1 MNVISVSNLAKEYPG
16 KEIFSGLSF
25 NLEKGDKAGL
35 VGINGA
41 GKSTLFNILTGNLRA
56 DEGKIFIP
64 QEVKVGYLEQILSI
78 DSHMTIYEYCL
89 AIFDDMIRLEEEIR
103 ELEKKMSQEKDD
115 EKLAQIMDE
124 YTKKSDLF
132 HQKNGYAI
140 KSELEGT
147 LTAMGFDR
155 EDFDKEISVL
165 SGGQKARVELAGLLL
180 EKPDLLLLDEPT
192 NHLDI
197 KAINFL
203 ETFIKNY
210 QGTVIIISHDRYF
223 LDATVNKMM
232 VLEYGRLTSY
242 NGNYTSFMTQRKK
255 DRDIYLHQYKSQQ
268 KEIERQEEIID
279 RLKNLGGSKRKRGIS
294 QSRSRQKLLDKMEKM
309 EKPIELQDTMSLK
322 FSPRI
327 QSGMDVLKVDKLA
340 KSFDYRE
347 IFKNISFDIYR
358 NERTAIIGDNGVGK
372 TTLFKIILKEEMPD
386 QGTVKLGQ
394 SVNIGYFD
402 QEQKSLNLENT
413 IFDEIREAYPRLTN
427 FEIRSYLAKFMFY
440 DDDVFREISELSGGE
455 RARISLL
462 KLMISDCNF
471 ILMDE
476 PTNHLDIDSKEIL
489 EDAILDFEGTL
500 LIISHD
506 RYFLN
511 KIASKI
517 LDMKNDQIDL
527 YLGNYDYYREKL
539 REASLTD
546 EERQVVSKTQIKKER
561 KKEKLK
567 KSEIKAKKNKIRD
580 IEREMKETDLL
591 IKDLTKE
598 SMAEGFYNDQDRVA
612 QVFKEIKDLEEKR
625 DDLDEVWLDLNLELE
640 EDD

>member
-1 MNVISVSNLAKEYPG
+1 MNVLNVSNLAKSYPN

-35 VGINGA
+35 VGLNGA
-41 GKSTLFNILTGNLRA
+41 GKSTLFNILTGRLRP
-56 DEGKIFIP
+56 DDGKIFIP
-64 QEVKVGYLEQILSI
+64 QDVKVGYLEQILSL
-78 DSHMTIYEYCL
+78 DSDMTIYDYCL
-89 AIFDDMIRLEEEIR
+89 SVFEGLIKLESEIR
-103 ELEKKMSQEKDD
+103 DLEKKMSTETDPD
-115 EKLAQIMDE
+115 KLAAIMDE
-124 YTKKSDLF
+124 YTRKSDTY
-132 HQKNGYAI
+132 HKENGYAI
-140 KSELEGT
+140 ESELEGT
-147 LTAMGFDR
+147 LSAMGFAKD
-155 EDFDKEISVL
+155 DFKKKISDL

-210 QGTVIIISHDRYF
+210 KGTAIIISHDRYF
-223 LDATVNKMM
+223 LDATVNRMM
-232 VLEYGRLTSY
+232 VLENGRLSSY
-242 NGNYTSFMTQRKK
+242 AGNYTTFMAQRKK
-255 DRDIYLHQYKSQQ
+255 DMEVRIHQYKSQQ

-294 QSRSRQKLLDKMEKM
+294 QSRSRQKLLDKMERID
-309 EKPIELQDTMSLK
+309 KPIELSDTMSLK
-322 FSPRI
+322 FTPRI
-327 QSGMDVLKVDKLA
+327 QSGMDVLKVEDLRM
-340 KSFDYRE
+340 SFDGEE

-358 NERTAIIGDNGVGK
+358 NERAAIIGDNGVGK
-372 TTLFKIILKEEMPD
+372 TTLFKI
-386 QGTVKLGQ
+386 VLGELFQ
-394 SVNIGYFD
+394 DGGKAKMGESVNVGYFD
-402 QEQKSLNLENT
+402 QEQKSLNIENT
-413 IFDEIREAYPRLTN
+413 IFDEIRETFPMLTN

-440 DDDVFREISELSGGE
+440 DTDVFREISELSGGE

-517 LDMKNDQIDL
+517 LDMKSDRMDL
-527 YLGNYDYYREKL
+527 YLGNYDYYQEKL
-539 REASLTD
+539 REMSLT
-546 EERQVVSKTQIKKER
+546 EEEKSTVTKTQVKKER

-567 KSEIKAKKNKIRD
+567 RDEVKAVRKKIRD
-580 IEREMKETDLL
+580 IEKYMEDIDKKL
-591 IKDLTKE
+591 KDLTKE
-598 SMAEGFYNDQDRVA
+598 SLAEGFYDDQARVA
-612 QVFKEIKDLEEKR
+612 ELFREMKDLEDMR
-625 DDLDEVWLDLNLELE
+625 DDLDENWLALNLELE
-640 EDD
+640 E

>member
-16 KEIFSGLSF
+16 KEVFSGLSF

-41 GKSTLFNILTGNLRA
+41 GKSTLFNILTGKLRA

-89 AIFDDMIRLEEEIR
+89 AIFDDMIRLEEDIR
-103 ELEKKMSQEKDD
+103 DLEKKMSQEKNE
-115 EKLAQIMDE
+115 EKLAEIMEE
-124 YTKKSDLF
+124 YTRKSDLF

-155 EDFDKEISVL
+155 EDFDKEIAVL
-165 SGGQKARVELAGLLL
+165 SGGQKARVELVGLLL

-242 NGNYTSFMTQRKK
+242 NGNYTTFMTQRKK
-255 DRDIYLHQYKSQQ
+255 DRDVYLHQYKSQQ

-327 QSGMDVLKVDKLA
+327 QSGMDVLKVEKLA

-358 NERTAIIGDNGVGK
+358 NERAAIIGDNGVGK

-440 DDDVFREISELSGGE
+440 DEDVFREISELSGGE

-517 LDMKNDQIDL
+517 LDMQNDQIDL

-580 IEREMKETDLL
+580 IEKEMKETDLL

-598 SMAEGFYNDQDRVA
+598 SLAEGFYNDQDRVA

>member
-56 DEGKIFIP
+56 DEGKVFIP

-358 NERTAIIGDNGVGK
+358 NERAAIIGDNGVGK

-386 QGTVKLGQ
+386 QGNVKLGQ

-567 KSEIKAKKNKIRD
+567 KNEIKAKKNKIRD

-598 SMAEGFYNDQDRVA
+598 SLAEGFYNDQDRVA

>member
-1 MNVISVSNLAKEYPG
+1 MNVLNVSNLAKSYPN

-35 VGINGA
+35 VGLNGA
-41 GKSTLFNILTGNLRA
+41 GKSTLFNILTGRLRP
-56 DEGKIFIP
+56 DDGKIFIP
-64 QEVKVGYLEQILSI
+64 QDVKVGYLEQILSL
-78 DSHMTIYEYCL
+78 DSDMTIYDYCL
-89 AIFDDMIRLEEEIR
+89 SVFEGLIKLEADIRD
-103 ELEKKMSQEKDD
+103 LEKKMSTETNPD
-115 EKLAQIMDE
+115 KLAAIMDE
-124 YTKKSDLF
+124 YTRKSETY
-132 HQKNGYAI
+132 HNKNGYAI
-140 KSELEGT
+140 ESELEGT
-147 LTAMGFDR
+147 LSAMGFAKS
-155 EDFDKEISVL
+155 DFNKKISDL

-210 QGTVIIISHDRYF
+210 KGTAIIISHDRYF
-223 LDATVNKMM
+223 LDATVNRMM
-232 VLEYGRLTSY
+232 VLENGRLSSY
-242 NGNYTSFMTQRKK
+242 AGNYTTFMAQRKK
-255 DRDIYLHQYKSQQ
+255 DMEVRIHQYKSQQ

-294 QSRSRQKLLDKMEKM
+294 QSRSRQKLLDKMERI
-309 EKPIELQDTMSLK
+309 EKPIELADTMNLK
-322 FSPRI
+322 FTPRI
-327 QSGMDVLKVDKLA
+327 QSGMDVLKVEDLRM
-340 KSFDYRE
+340 SFDGQE

-358 NERTAIIGDNGVGK
+358 NERAAIIGDNGVGK
-372 TTLFKIILKEEMPD
+372 TTLFKI
-386 QGTVKLGQ
+386 VLGELFQ
-394 SVNIGYFD
+394 DGGKAKMGESVNVGYFD
-402 QEQKSLNLENT
+402 QEQKSLNIENT
-413 IFDEIREAYPRLTN
+413 IFDEIRETFPMLTN

-440 DDDVFREISELSGGE
+440 DTDVFREISELSGGE

-517 LDMKNDQIDL
+517 LDMKSDRMDL
-527 YLGNYDYYREKL
+527 YLGNYDYYQEKL
-539 REASLTD
+539 REMSLT
-546 EERQVVSKTQIKKER
+546 EEEKSTVTKTQVKKER

-567 KSEIKAKKNKIRD
+567 RDEVRAVKKKIRD
-580 IEREMKETDLL
+580 IEKDMEDINKKL
-591 IKDLTKE
+591 KDLTKE
-598 SMAEGFYNDQDRVA
+598 SLEEGFYDDQARVA
-612 QVFKEIKDLEEKR
+612 ELFREMKDLEDMR
-625 DDLDEVWLDLNLELE
+625 DDLDENWLALNLELE
-640 EDD
+640 E

>member
-56 DEGKIFIP
+56 DEGKVFIP

-255 DRDIYLHQYKSQQ
+255 DRDVYLHQYKSQQ

-358 NERTAIIGDNGVGK
+358 NERAAIIGDNGVGK

-386 QGTVKLGQ
+386 AGNVKLGQ

-517 LDMKNDQIDL
+517 LDMQNDQVDL

>member
-16 KEIFSGLSF
+16 KEVFSGLSF

-41 GKSTLFNILTGNLRA
+41 GKSTLFNILTGKLRA

-89 AIFDDMIRLEEEIR
+89 AIFDDMIRLEEDIR
-103 ELEKKMSQEKDD
+103 DLEKKMSQEKDE
-115 EKLAQIMDE
+115 EKLAEIMEE
-124 YTKKSDLF
+124 YTRKSDLF

-155 EDFDKEISVL
+155 EDFDKEIAVL

-242 NGNYTSFMTQRKK
+242 NGNYTTFMTQRKK
-255 DRDIYLHQYKSQQ
+255 DRDVYLHQYKSQQ

-327 QSGMDVLKVDKLA
+327 QSGMDVLKVEKLA

-358 NERTAIIGDNGVGK
+358 NERAAIIGDNGVGK

-440 DDDVFREISELSGGE
+440 DEDVFREISELSGGE

-517 LDMKNDQIDL
+517 LDMQNDQIDL

-546 EERQVVSKTQIKKER
+546 EERQVLSKTQIKKER

-580 IEREMKETDLL
+580 IEKEMKETDLL

-598 SMAEGFYNDQDRVA
+598 SLAEGFYNDQDRVA

>member
-16 KEIFSGLSF
+16 KEVFSGLSF

-41 GKSTLFNILTGNLRA
+41 GKSTLFNILTGKLRA

-89 AIFDDMIRLEEEIR
+89 AIFDDMIRLEEDIR
-103 ELEKKMSQEKDD
+103 DLEKKMSQEKNE
-115 EKLAQIMDE
+115 EKLAEIMEE
-124 YTKKSDLF
+124 YTRKSDLF
-132 HQKNGYAI
+132 HQRNGYAI

-155 EDFDKEISVL
+155 EDFDKEIAVL

-232 VLEYGRLTSY
+232 VLEYRKLTSY
-242 NGNYTSFMTQRKK
+242 NGNYTTFMTQRKK
-255 DRDIYLHQYKSQQ
+255 DRDVYLHQYKSQQ

-327 QSGMDVLKVDKLA
+327 QSGMDVLKVEKLA

-358 NERTAIIGDNGVGK
+358 NERAAIIGDNGVGK

-440 DDDVFREISELSGGE
+440 DEDVFREIGELSGGE

-517 LDMKNDQIDL
+517 LDMQNDQIDL

-546 EERQVVSKTQIKKER
+546 EERQVLSKTQIKKER

-580 IEREMKETDLL
+580 IEKEMKETDLL

-598 SMAEGFYNDQDRVA
+598 SLADGFYNDQDRVA

>member
-16 KEIFSGLSF
+16 KEVFSGLSF

-41 GKSTLFNILTGNLRA
+41 GKSTLFNILTGKLRA
-56 DEGKIFIP
+56 DAGKIFIP

-89 AIFDDMIRLEEEIR
+89 AIFDDMIKLEEDIR
-103 ELEKKMSQEKDD
+103 DLEKKMSQEKNE
-115 EKLAQIMDE
+115 EKLAEIMEE
-124 YTKKSDLF
+124 YTRKSDLF

-155 EDFDKEISVL
+155 EDFDKEIAVL

-242 NGNYTSFMTQRKK
+242 NGNYTTFMTQRKK
-255 DRDIYLHQYKSQQ
+255 DRDVYLHQYKSQQ

-327 QSGMDVLKVDKLA
+327 QSGMDVLKVEKLA

-358 NERTAIIGDNGVGK
+358 NERAAIIGDNGVGK

-440 DDDVFREISELSGGE
+440 DEDVFREIGELSGGE

-517 LDMKNDQIDL
+517 LDMQNDQIDL

-580 IEREMKETDLL
+580 IEKEMKETDLL

-598 SMAEGFYNDQDRVA
+598 SLADGFYNDQDRVA

>member
-1 MNVISVSNLAKEYPG
+1 MNVLNVSNLAKSYPN
-16 KEIFSGLSF
+16 KTIFSGLSF

-35 VGINGA
+35 VGLNGA
-41 GKSTLFNILTGNLRA
+41 GKSTLFNILTGRLRA

-64 QEVKVGYLEQILSI
+64 TDIKVGYLEQILSL
-78 DSHMTIYEYCL
+78 DSDMTIYDYCL
-89 AIFDDMIRLEEEIR
+89 SVFEDLISLEREIR
-103 ELEKKMSQEKDD
+103 DLEKKMSTEKDPD
-115 EKLAQIMDE
+115 KLAAIMDE
-124 YTKKSDLF
+124 YTRKSDLY
-132 HQKNGYAI
+132 HNKNGYAME
-140 KSELEGT
+140 SELEGT
-147 LTAMGFDR
+147 LSAMGFAR
-155 EDFDKEISVL
+155 EDFNKKITEL

-203 ETFIKNY
+203 ENFIKNY
-210 QGTVIIISHDRYF
+210 KGTAIIISHDRYF
-223 LDATVNKMM
+223 LDATVNRMM
-232 VLEYGRLTSY
+232 VLEYGKLSTY
-242 NGNYTSFMTQRKK
+242 TGNYTVFMEKRKK
-255 DRDIYLHQYKSQQ
+255 DREVRIHQYKSQQ

-294 QSRSRQKLLDKMEKM
+294 QSRSRQKLLDKMERI
-309 EKPIELQDTMSLK
+309 EKPVELSDTMNLK
-322 FSPRI
+322 FTPRI
-327 QSGMDVLKVDKLA
+327 QSGMDVLKVNDLRM
-340 KSFDYRE
+340 SFDDKE
-347 IFKNISFDIYR
+347 IFKNISFEIYR
-358 NERTAIIGDNGVGK
+358 NERAAIIGDNGVGK
-372 TTLFKIILKEEMPD
+372 TTLFKLILGELFQD
-386 QGTVKLGQ
+386 GGRAKLGE
-394 SVNIGYFD
+394 SVNVGYFD

-413 IFDEIREAYPRLTN
+413 IFDEIRDTFPMLTN

-440 DDDVFREISELSGGE
+440 DTDVFREISELSGGE

-517 LDMKNDQIDL
+517 LDMKAYGMDL
-527 YLGNYDYYREKL
+527 YLGNYDYYQEKL
-539 REASLTD
+539 KEMSLT
-546 EERQVVSKTQIKKER
+546 EEEKSTVTKTQIKKER

-567 KSEIKAKKNKIRD
+567 RDEVKAIKKEINQIEKDMEDIDKKLKI
-580 IEREMKETDLL
+580 
-591 IKDLTKE
+591 LTKE
-598 SMAEGFYNDQDRVA
+598 SLEEGFYDDQERVA
-612 QVFKEIKDLEEKR
+612 ALFKEMKDLEEKR
-625 DDLDEVWLDLNLELE
+625 DSLDEKWLDLNLELE
-640 EDD
+640 

>member
-1 MNVISVSNLAKEYPG
+1 MNVLNVSNLAKSYPN
-16 KEIFSGLSF
+16 KTIFSGLSF

-35 VGINGA
+35 VGLNGA
-41 GKSTLFNILTGNLRA
+41 GKSTLFNILTGRLRA

-64 QEVKVGYLEQILSI
+64 TDIKVGYLEQILSL
-78 DSHMTIYEYCL
+78 DSDMTIYDYCL
-89 AIFDDMIRLEEEIR
+89 SVFEDLISLEREIR
-103 ELEKKMSQEKDD
+103 DLEKKMSTEKDPD
-115 EKLAQIMDE
+115 KLAAIMDE
-124 YTKKSDLF
+124 YTRKSDLY
-132 HQKNGYAI
+132 HNKNGYAME
-140 KSELEGT
+140 SELEGT
-147 LTAMGFDR
+147 LSAMGFAR
-155 EDFDKEISVL
+155 EDFNKKITEL

-203 ETFIKNY
+203 ENFIKNY
-210 QGTVIIISHDRYF
+210 KGTAIIISHDRYF
-223 LDATVNKMM
+223 LDATVNRMM
-232 VLEYGRLTSY
+232 VLEYGKLSTY
-242 NGNYTSFMTQRKK
+242 TGNYTVFMEKRKK
-255 DRDIYLHQYKSQQ
+255 DREVRIHQYKSQQ

-294 QSRSRQKLLDKMEKM
+294 QSRSRQKLLDKMERI
-309 EKPIELQDTMSLK
+309 EKPVELSDTMNLK
-322 FSPRI
+322 FTPRI
-327 QSGMDVLKVDKLA
+327 QSGMDVLKVSDLRM
-340 KSFDYRE
+340 SFDDKE
-347 IFKNISFDIYR
+347 IFKNISFEIYR
-358 NERTAIIGDNGVGK
+358 NERAAIIGDNGVGK
-372 TTLFKIILKEEMPD
+372 TTLFKLILGELFQD
-386 QGTVKLGQ
+386 GGRAKLGE
-394 SVNIGYFD
+394 SVNVGYFD

-413 IFDEIREAYPRLTN
+413 IFDEIRETFPMLTN

-440 DDDVFREISELSGGE
+440 DTDVFREISELSGGE

-517 LDMKNDQIDL
+517 LDMKADGMDL
-527 YLGNYDYYREKL
+527 YLGNYDYYQEKL
-539 REASLTD
+539 KEMSLT
-546 EERQVVSKTQIKKER
+546 EEEKSTVTKTQIKKER

-567 KSEIKAKKNKIRD
+567 RDEVKAIKKEINQIEKDMEDIDKKLKI
-580 IEREMKETDLL
+580 
-591 IKDLTKE
+591 LTKE
-598 SMAEGFYNDQDRVA
+598 SLEEGFYDDQKRVA
-612 QVFKEIKDLEEKR
+612 DLFKEMKDLEEKR
-625 DDLDEVWLDLNLELE
+625 DSLDEKWLDLNLELE
-640 EDD
+640 

>member
-1 MNVISVSNLAKEYPG
+1 MNVLNVSNLAKSYPN

-35 VGINGA
+35 VGLNGA
-41 GKSTLFNILTGNLRA
+41 GKSTLFNILTGRLRP
-56 DEGKIFIP
+56 DDGKIFIP
-64 QEVKVGYLEQILSI
+64 QDVKVGYLEQILSL
-78 DSHMTIYEYCL
+78 DSEMTIYDYCL
-89 AIFDDMIRLEEEIR
+89 SVFEGLIKLESEIR
-103 ELEKKMSQEKDD
+103 DLEKKMSTETDPD
-115 EKLAQIMDE
+115 KLAAIMDE
-124 YTKKSDLF
+124 YTRKSETY
-132 HQKNGYAI
+132 HNKNGYAI
-140 KSELEGT
+140 ESELEGT
-147 LTAMGFDR
+147 LSAMGFAKD
-155 EDFDKEISVL
+155 DFKKKISDL

-180 EKPDLLLLDEPT
+180 EKPDLILLDEPT

-210 QGTVIIISHDRYF
+210 KGTAIIISHDRYF
-223 LDATVNKMM
+223 LDATVNRMM
-232 VLEYGRLTSY
+232 VLENGRLSSY
-242 NGNYTSFMTQRKK
+242 AGNYTTFMAQRKK
-255 DRDIYLHQYKSQQ
+255 DMEVRIHQYKSQQ

-294 QSRSRQKLLDKMEKM
+294 QSRSRQKLLDKMERID
-309 EKPIELQDTMSLK
+309 KPIELSDTMNLK
-322 FSPRI
+322 FTPRI
-327 QSGMDVLKVDKLA
+327 QSGMDVLKVEDLRM
-340 KSFDYRE
+340 SFDGEE

-358 NERTAIIGDNGVGK
+358 NERAAIIGDNGVGK
-372 TTLFKIILKEEMPD
+372 TTLFKIVLGELFQDGGK
-386 QGTVKLGQ
+386 VKMGE
-394 SVNIGYFD
+394 SVNVGYFD
-402 QEQKSLNLENT
+402 QEQKSLNIENT
-413 IFDEIREAYPRLTN
+413 IFDEIRETFPMLTN

-440 DDDVFREISELSGGE
+440 DTDVFREISELSGGE

-517 LDMKNDQIDL
+517 LDMKADRMDL
-527 YLGNYDYYREKL
+527 YLGNYDYYQEKL
-539 REASLTD
+539 REMSLT
-546 EERQVVSKTQIKKER
+546 EEEKSTVTKTQVKKER

-567 KSEIKAKKNKIRD
+567 RDEVKAVRKKIRD
-580 IEREMKETDLL
+580 IEKDMEDIDKKL
-591 IKDLTKE
+591 KDLTKE
-598 SMAEGFYNDQDRVA
+598 SLAEGFYDDQARVA
-612 QVFKEIKDLEEKR
+612 ELFREMKDLEDMR
-625 DDLDEVWLDLNLELE
+625 DDLDENWLALNLELE
-640 EDD
+640 E

>member
-255 DRDIYLHQYKSQQ
+255 DRDVYLHQYKSQQ

-358 NERTAIIGDNGVGK
+358 NERAAIIGDNGVGK

-386 QGTVKLGQ
+386 AGNVKLGQ

-598 SMAEGFYNDQDRVA
+598 SLAEGFYNDQDRVA

>member
-1 MNVISVSNLAKEYPG
+1 MNVLNVSNLAKEYPS
-16 KEIFSGLSF
+16 KVVFSRLSF

-35 VGINGA
+35 VGLNGA

-64 QEVKVGYLEQILSI
+64 QDVRVGYLKQILSL
-78 DSHMTIYEYCL
+78 DSDKTIYDYL
-89 AIFDDMIRLEEEIR
+89 LDVFSDLIGLEKEIR
-103 ELEKKMSQEKDD
+103 ELEEKMSVEEDPD
-115 EKLAQIMDE
+115 RLSEIME
-124 YTKKSDLF
+124 AYTKKQEEFTDR
-132 HQKNGYAI
+132 NGYAM

-147 LTAMGFDR
+147 ITALGFDLSDLDR
-155 EDFDKEISVL
+155 KIYEL
-165 SGGQKARVELAGLLL
+165 SGGQKARVELAALLL

-203 ETFIKNY
+203 ESYIKNFK
-210 QGTVIIISHDRYF
+210 GSAIIISHDRYF
-223 LDATVNKMM
+223 LDATVNQMM
-232 VLEYGRLTSY
+232 VLEHGRLTSY
-242 NGNYTSFMTQRKK
+242 EGNYTVFMKKRKK
-255 DRDIYLHQYKSQQ
+255 DREVRLHQYKSQQ

-294 QSRSRQKLLDKMEKM
+294 QSRSRQKLLDKMERV
-309 EKPIELQDTMSLK
+309 EKPIELSDTMNLK

-327 QSGMDVLKVDKLA
+327 QSGMDVLKVENLE
-340 KSFDYRE
+340 KSYGDTK
-347 IFKNISFDIYR
+347 IFKNISFDVYR
-358 NERTAIIGDNGVGK
+358 QERAAIIGDNGVGK
-372 TTLFKIILKEEMPD
+372 TTLFKIILGDEMRD
-386 QGTVKLGQ
+386 SGSLRLGD

-402 QEQKSLNLENT
+402 QEQKSLDLDST
-413 IFDEIREAYPRLTN
+413 IFDEISRTYPMLTN

-440 DDDVFREISELSGGE
+440 EDDVYREISELSGGE

-517 LDMKNDQIDL
+517 LSMKSDGMDL
-527 YLGNYDYYREKL
+527 YLGNYDYYLEKL
-539 REASLTD
+539 REESMT
-546 EERQVVSKTQIKKER
+546 EEEKNPVSKTQIKKER
-561 KKEKLK
+561 KKERLK
-567 KSEIKAKKNKIRD
+567 KREVKK
-580 IEREMKETDLL
+580 
-591 IKDLTKE
+591 IKDEIRSIEKELEDIDKKTKSLTAKTME
-598 SMAEGFYNDQDRVA
+598 EGFYDDQDMVKD
-612 QVFKEIKDLEEKR
+612 VFKEIKDLEERK
-625 DDLDEVWLDLNLELE
+625 DDLDERWLSLNLELE
-640 EDD
+640 